1 VGDADALSVTLAV
14 TSAGGADALDSFLRR
29 QVGGDGEVQVHETPA
44 AKVFVGPER
53 VLKIKKPVD
62 FGFLDFTTLDKREW
76 ATRRELAF
84 NRETA
89 PDVYLS
95 VHAVVRDASGDLAL
109 VGGEHRVDEHD
120 VVEWALEMRPFRG
133 PVLADHPERVDGV
146 LAERLGREAGRLH
159 GRAAISTRRKGSSVL
174 DYVLTSNAYQLRS
187 LGPVLDQDAV
197 ERLIALSR
205 DAFDALV
212 PLLDRRGER
221 GLVRRCH
228 GDLHLGNIVVEQ
240 DRPILFDCIEFNDAL
255 SEIDVAYD
263 IAFLLMDLGFREQLD
278 AANRVLNA
286 WADEAARRLGD
297 GVWESLALLPLCQ
310 SMRAAVR
317 AHVSGHGGAGDRAR
331 AYVAA
336 ALHHLAPSPP
346 KLFAVGGLSGSGK
359 STLARALAPRLGPAP
374 GAVVLR
380 SDEIRKRLWGVGP
393 MERLPPEAYG
403 ADRSEVV
410 YAEMLRTAR
419 QCLEDGWAVVL
430 DAAFLNL
437 AEREAAQALGVEINL
452 PFQGLWLQAPAEVL
466 RQRVRD
472 RRNDASDADE
482 AVLQGQLNRDLGEMF
497 WRRVDATG
505 DLDGQVAAAMDRV

>member
-1 VGDADALSVTLAV
+1 VTLAV
-14 TSAGGADALDSFLRR
+14 TWAGGADALDSFLRR

-44 AKVFVGPER
+44 AKVFVGPHR

-62 FGFLDFTTLDKREW
+62 YGFLDFTTLDKREW
-76 ATRRELAF
+76 AIRRELAF

-89 PDVYLS
+89 PDVYLG
-95 VHAVVRDASGDLAL
+95 VHAIVREAAGDLAL
-109 VGGEHRVDEHD
+109 VGDDGRADDVD
-120 VVEWALEMRPFRG
+120 VIEWALEMRSFRG
-133 PVLADHPERVDGV
+133 PVLADQPERVDGA
-146 LAERLGREAGRLH
+146 LAERLGREAARLH
-159 GRAAISTRRKGSSVL
+159 GHASISTARPGAAVL
-174 DYVLTSNAYQLRS
+174 DYVLTSNADQLRS
-187 LGPVLDQDAV
+187 LGKTLDQDAV
-197 ERLIALSR
+197 ERLIAESR
-205 DAFDALV
+205 KAFDALA
-212 PLLDRRGER
+212 PLLDRRGEG
-221 GLVRRCH
+221 GLVRCCH
-228 GDLHLGNIVVEQ
+228 GDLHLGNIVVEEG
-240 DRPILFDCIEFNDAL
+240 RPILFDCIDFNDAL
-255 SEIDVAYD
+255 REIDVAYD
-263 IAFLLMDLGFREQLD
+263 IAFLLMDLGFRGRPD

-286 WADEAARRLGD
+286 WTDEAARSLGN
-297 GVWESLALLPLCQ
+297 GAWESLALLPLSQ

-317 AHVSGHGGAGDRAR
+317 VHVSGHGGAGELAR
-331 AYVAA
+331 ALLDE
-336 ALHHLAPSPP
+336 ALLHLAPSPP

-419 QCLEDGWAVVL
+419 QCLEAGWAVVL

-466 RQRVRD
+466 RKRVRD